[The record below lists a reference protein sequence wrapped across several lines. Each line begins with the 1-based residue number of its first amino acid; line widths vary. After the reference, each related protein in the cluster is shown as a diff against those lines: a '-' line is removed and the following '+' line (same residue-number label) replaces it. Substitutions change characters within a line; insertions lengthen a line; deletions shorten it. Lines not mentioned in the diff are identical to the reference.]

1 MKGTDTM
8 ADSLFSSLLA
18 SIDKQSLSGI
28 AGAVGEPDQ
37 LVSHGL
43 RSSIATLLGSIAS
56 KSEDHSMLRSILN
69 LAPST
74 PDVAWSQ
81 GAAAIADPN
90 SPLIAGG
97 RRALSALFG
106 TSESAVTS
114 AVSRDSGLRFGV
126 TSKLLAMAAPVVLG
140 FLSKRARD
148 YGLSMSGLGEV
159 LQQESGTIR
168 NALPPGVAEMFWPRP
183 ATGFAP
189 TFAQPVEAK
198 KPSYRWAGAL
208 AIAAAALG
216 LFWLLNHARHRGAE
230 TASIPTGTASRMAT
244 GSLLQVTLPNN
255 VKISVPEQGVE
266 TRFLTVL
273 QNPGNPA
280 AQNAW
285 LTFDRVLFHTGTATL
300 RPDSEEQLRNVA
312 AIMAAYPNVR
322 LKIGGFTDNQGD
334 ADRNLKLSQ
343 ARADAVM
350 AQLIRFGVSPD
361 RLQAVGYGGQFPVAD
376 NGTEQGR
383 EQNRRV
389 SMLVTQR

>member
-1 MKGTDTM
+1 M

-18 SIDKQSLSGI
+18 SLDRQSISEI

-56 KSEDHSMLRSILN
+56 KAEDHSMLRSILN
-69 LAPST
+69 LAPSA

-90 SPLIAGG
+90 SPLMAGG

-106 TSESAVTS
+106 SSESAATS

-126 TSKLLAMAAPVVLG
+126 TSKLLAVAAPVVLS
-140 FLSKRARD
+140 FLAKRVRD
-148 YGLSMSGLGEV
+148 YGLSMSGLSEV
-159 LQQESGTIR
+159 LQQESNTIR
-168 NALPPGVAEMFWPRP
+168 NALPPGLAEMFWPRP
-183 ATGFAP
+183 AVGSAPSFARP
-189 TFAQPVEAK
+189 MEVK
-198 KPSYRWAGAL
+198 GPSYRWVGAV

-216 LFWLLNHARHRGAE
+216 LFWLLNHARRSGTE
-230 TASIPTGTASRMAT
+230 TNPTGTASRMAT

-266 TRFLTVL
+266 TRLLTVV
-273 QNPGNPA
+273 QDQGAPA
-280 AQNAW
+280 GQNAW

-300 RPDSEEQLRNVA
+300 RPESEEQLRNVA
-312 AIMAAYPNVR
+312 AIVAAYPNVR

-343 ARADAVM
+343 ARANAVM
-350 AQLIRFGVSPD
+350 AQLVRFGVSPD
-361 RLQAVGYGGQFPVAD
+361 RLQAVGYGDQFPVAD
-376 NGTEQGR
+376 NGTPQGR